1 VRILTKEEVEERKEI
16 LKATIT
22 VPDVLSRYGIEVKR
36 GRCTPICHEPRIHNA
51 KNAKVS
57 DGLYYCFPCDKTMDI
72 FDITMHFN
80 NCDFWTAFELLG
92 GTEKPSFTSV
102 VKANKAKRERD
113 QRIAKERKE
122 KDSLK
127 QIQMYITAYRNII
140 AEEEPFSELW
150 CYCINKLQ
158 YQLYLH
164 EYYTEKR

>member
-1 VRILTKEEVEERKEI
+1 VRILTKEEIEERKEI
-16 LKATIT
+16 LKATVS
-22 VPDVLSRYGIEVKR
+22 VPDVLNRYGVQVKR
-36 GRCTPICHEPRIHNA
+36 GRCKAICHDG
-51 KNAKVS
+51 KNYTAKVS
-57 DGLYYCFPCDKTMDI
+57 DELYYCFKCDQCMNI